1 MSILAE
7 LQSADTFAQKV
18 SDLINGNNSGGGSD
32 LNGSNVLTWGGS
44 NPTVNA
50 STGPFTLTGDGSAS
64 AAADWFFAN
73 ASSIVTDFNDDG
85 VNDEHNNNAIGVF

>member
-18 SDLINGNNSGGGSD
+18 SDLITGNKSGGGSD

-50 STGPFTLTGDGSAS
+50 NTGAFTLSGAPSAS

-73 ASSIVTDFNDDG
+73 PASTVNDFNDDG
-85 VNDEHNNNAIGVF
+85 VNDDHNNNAIGVF